1 MAKRRKAAKK
11 TATKKRKTRTVA
23 KRRKTAKKT
32 SMVKRAKRRMKRAM
46 SSMMP

>member
-11 TATKKRKTRTVA
+11 TGTKKRKTRTVA

-32 SMVKRAKRRMKRAM
+32 SMVKRAKRRVKRAM